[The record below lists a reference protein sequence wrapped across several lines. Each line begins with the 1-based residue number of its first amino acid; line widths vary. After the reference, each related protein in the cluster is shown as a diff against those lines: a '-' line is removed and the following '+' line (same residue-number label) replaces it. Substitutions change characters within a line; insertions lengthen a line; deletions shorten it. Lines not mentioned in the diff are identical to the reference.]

1 MAHRFYGTTEK
12 VCEACGRPFMAK
24 TKRTRYCDEAVCASA
39 RETEYKRRMKA
50 RKEATA

>member
-1 MAHRFYGTTEK
+1 MAHRFTPK
-12 VCEACGRPFMAK
+12 IEAICKACKRPFLAK
-24 TKRTRYCDEAVCASA
+24 MKRTRYCDDPGCMAA